1 MPTKEQILEEAGKQI
16 LMEISFRASELG
28 ASFDAGAE
36 DVVRFI
42 SAKASELSLAVGE
55 PGFDA
60 AVIAARDSV
69 LLKAAG
75 RAVVE
80 AESFDE
86 TLKET
91 ARSSLSIVAKLLPI
105 MLM

>member
-1 MPTKEQILEEAGKQI
+1 MPTREQVLEEAGKQI
-16 LMEISFRASELG
+16 LMEISFRANELG

-42 SAKASELSLAVGE
+42 SAKAAELSLAVGQ
-55 PGFDA
+55 PGFDD

-75 RAVVE
+75 RAVLE
-80 AESFDE
+80 AEGFDD

-91 ARSSLSIVAKLLPI
+91 ARSSLSIVAKLIPLLI
-105 MLM
+105 

>member
-1 MPTKEQILEEAGKQI
+1 MPSKEEILEEAGKQI
-16 LMEISFRASELG
+16 LMEISIRASELG

-36 DVVRFI
+36 DVARFI
-42 SAKASELSLAVGE
+42 SAKAAELSLAVDQ
-55 PGFDA
+55 PGFNE

-80 AESFDE
+80 ADRWDE

-91 ARSSLSIVAKLLPI
+91 ARSSLSIVARLIP
-105 MLM
+105 MLG